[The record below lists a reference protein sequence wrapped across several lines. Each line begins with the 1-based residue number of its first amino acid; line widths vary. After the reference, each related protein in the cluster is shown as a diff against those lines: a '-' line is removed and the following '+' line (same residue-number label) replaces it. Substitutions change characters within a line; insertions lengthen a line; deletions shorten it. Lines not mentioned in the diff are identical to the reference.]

1 MGKFQSE
8 ATNFNERF
16 KSEGPATVGSDLD
29 KGDPLSLSRYPL
41 ISCHCHVAAGMELL
55 EEFKKEYATMEQHR
69 QELTNAEKLF
79 DLPITTY
86 PDVMEVEREI
96 RNMSKVYELHQ
107 AQKVSSDIKFSPC
120 MYNFQFLCLKIK
132 NCSHKN
138 FMLNLF
144 FVVQVAREEWAST
157 LWANLDI
164 VKLTSGIDEFM
175 KRLRK
180 LPKEVKALSICN
192 VLEENMREFKDSIPL
207 FADLKNDA
215 LRDR

>member
-1 MGKFQSE
+1 
-8 ATNFNERF
+8 
-16 KSEGPATVGSDLD
+16 
-29 KGDPLSLSRYPL
+29 
-41 ISCHCHVAAGMELL
+41 
-55 EEFKKEYATMEQHR
+55 
-69 QELTNAEKLF
+69 
-79 DLPITTY
+79 
-86 PDVMEVEREI
+86 
-96 RNMSKVYELHQ
+96 
-107 AQKVSSDIKFSPC
+107 
-120 MYNFQFLCLKIK
+120 
-132 NCSHKN
+132 
-138 FMLNLF
+138 MLNLF

-164 VKLTSGIDEFM
+164 VKLTSGIDEFCRV

>member
-1 MGKFQSE
+1 
-8 ATNFNERF
+8 
-16 KSEGPATVGSDLD
+16 
-29 KGDPLSLSRYPL
+29 
-41 ISCHCHVAAGMELL
+41 
-55 EEFKKEYATMEQHR
+55 
-69 QELTNAEKLF
+69 
-79 DLPITTY
+79 
-86 PDVMEVEREI
+86 
-96 RNMSKVYELHQ
+96 
-107 AQKVSSDIKFSPC
+107 
-120 MYNFQFLCLKIK
+120 
-132 NCSHKN
+132 
-138 FMLNLF
+138 MLNLF